1 MSTSNN
7 NDKIGSV
14 RIATDVVPLIAALAS
29 QDVEGVTPLQDKKQI
44 RLKINIRRLTR
55 GIKVEIKGK
64 KVSVDMNIGILYGYQ
79 VPEICQKVQNSV
91 KTSIETMTGLEVT
104 DVNVR
109 VSSVSMAQECYEQ
122 KSRKRID
129 IQIIVYVRFL

>member
-29 QDVEGVTPLQDKKQI
+29 QDVEGVTPLQDKKTI
-44 RLKINIRRLTR
+44 KLKINLRRLTR
-55 GIKVEIKGK
+55 GIKVDIKGK

-79 VPEICQKVQNSV
+79 VPEISGKVQNSV
-91 KTSIETMTGLEVT
+91 KTAIETMTGLEVS

-109 VSSVSMAQECYEQ
+109 IASVSMA
-122 KSRKRID
+122 
-129 IQIIVYVRFL
+129 

>member
-64 KVSVDMNIGILYGYQ
+64 KVSVDMNIGILYGYH

-109 VSSVSMAQECYEQ
+109 VSSVSMAQEYYEQ

>member
-14 RIATDVVPLIAALAS
+14 HIATDVVPLIAALAS

-109 VSSVSMAQECYEQ
+109 VSSVSMA
-122 KSRKRID
+122 
-129 IQIIVYVRFL
+129 